1 MRDVRALLLGAFVLG
16 LAVSITL
23 AETALALLAIR
34 WVYRLATWRAS
45 RRRWPLSVPF
55 VAWGFASLLAA
66 TASASP
72 AASLTTAVRGLLLI
86 VVFYVVLDAL
96 GDVRAADRFVTALF
110 VLMAG
115 VAAFS
120 ILQTPLCP
128 RLAETSPT
136 LGKFLLRCH
145 SRFTLPYRAH
155 GFFSIYMTLAGV
167 LSLVLLTTVP
177 RILRTAF
184 GPRTWQIPAWLTG
197 AVAFALT
204 QVRGA
209 WVGFVIGL
217 AALGLLLR
225 RSRAVLLGGGVLLV
239 IALLLLPGV
248 IRRVESIADPAD
260 PTVRERWLMWGS
272 GWAMWRDHPLLGI
285 GPGQVKR
292 EYPRYAS
299 PDALQKRR
307 GHVHNTPLQV
317 LVERG
322 FLGLA
327 AWTSVFFTFF
337 WRAAGILRSL
347 PHEAARQR
355 DLVMG
360 SLAAIAG
367 FLVGGLT
374 EYNFGDSEV
383 ALVAYAVMALPFV
396 VERAVREGGV
406 TVPLSRH

>member
-1 MRDVRALLLGAFVLG
+1 MP
-16 LAVSITL
+16 T
-23 AETALALLAIR
+23 
-34 WVYRLATWRAS
+34 
-45 RRRWPLSVPF
+45 
-55 VAWGFASLLAA
+55 
-66 TASASP
+66 SAS
-72 AASLTTAVRGLLLI
+72 SGSIVTRTAVHTTKARSP
-86 VVFYVVLDAL
+86 AEPHE
-96 GDVRAADRFVTALF
+96 R
-110 VLMAG
+110 
-115 VAAFS
+115 
-120 ILQTPLCP
+120 LQT
-128 RLAETSPT
+128 A
-136 LGKFLLRCH
+136 
-145 SRFTLPYRAH
+145 
-155 GFFSIYMTLAGV
+155 
-167 LSLVLLTTVP
+167 
-177 RILRTAF
+177 RT
-184 GPRTWQIPAWLTG
+184 
-197 AVAFALT
+197 FAAMK
-204 QVRGA
+204 R
-209 WVGFVIGL
+209 
-217 AALGLLLR
+217 
-225 RSRAVLLGGGVLLV
+225 GVLLV

-322 FLGLA
+322 ILGLA

-355 DLVMG
+355 DLVVG

-383 ALVAYAVMALPFV
+383 VLVAYAVMALPFV